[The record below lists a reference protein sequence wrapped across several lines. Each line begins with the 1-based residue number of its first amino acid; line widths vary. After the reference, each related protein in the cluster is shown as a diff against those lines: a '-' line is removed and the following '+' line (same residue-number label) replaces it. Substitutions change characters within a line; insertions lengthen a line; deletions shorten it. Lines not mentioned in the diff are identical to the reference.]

1 MEVNKL
7 LKRNHYDEMA
17 DQIKQMIL
25 QGQLQTGDKLP
36 STKELSE
43 RFGVGRSTA
52 REALSALKAM
62 GLIEIRQGGGC
73 RVISQ
78 VPTEV
83 LLPEMASLRM
93 NRTTL
98 LELMEVRQSLE
109 VSIAAIAAK
118 NRTEKDLHQ
127 LHLVLNEMVSA
138 VGNDIEGERT
148 DVSFHVMLVQATHN
162 AIMERT
168 CQSIIKPMEVMI
180 RDIRRA
186 ELYANQDVAIQ
197 LLKEHTRIYEAIR
210 SGDQEQASQA
220 MRSHL
225 EHVESILVKYI

>member
-118 NRTEKDLHQ
+118 NRTEQDLHQ

-168 CQSIIKPMEVMI
+168 CQSIMKPMESMI

-210 SGDQEQASQA
+210 RGDQEQASHA